1 MMAIP
6 VLAAESVPDAFRQ
19 SGIKERLGMAIPLQ
33 GTLYDATG
41 TPQRV
46 SSLISPFK
54 PTILVFAY
62 YTCPML
68 CNLVLTGLQEA
79 IAASGPEWSTRFQV
93 VTISIDPSD
102 TPERALA
109 FQTRYTKAL
118 PNPSQWRFFT
128 GDAATVRQLADS
140 VGFGYHYDTRS
151 KEYAHAAGLMF
162 LAPGGVVSRYLYGI
176 EFNKKDFEL
185 AVLEVSDR
193 KQVSTVEKV
202 MLFCYNYDPDRRG
215 YAIHARNLMKVA
227 AAFFVLALGTLIW
240 RLNLK
245 RKESSNG

>member
-1 MMAIP
+1 MAIP
-6 VLAAESVPDAFRQ
+6 VLATETVPDAFRQ
-19 SGIKERLGMAIPLQ
+19 SGIKERLGMSLPLQ
-33 GTLYDATG
+33 GTLIDATG
-41 TPQRV
+41 SPHRV

-68 CNLVLTGLQEA
+68 CNLVLTGLQDA
-79 IAASGPEWSTRFQV
+79 IKASGPLWADRFQV
-93 VTISIDPSD
+93 LTISIDPSD
-102 TPERALA
+102 TPEHALA
-109 FQTRYTKAL
+109 FQNQYTKAL
-118 PNPSQWRFFT
+118 PNPAQWRFFT
-128 GDAATVRQLADS
+128 GDAATVRQLADA

-176 EFNKKDFEL
+176 EFKKKDFEL
-185 AVLEVSDR
+185 AILEVSDR
-193 KQVSTVEKV
+193 KQVSTFEKV

-215 YAIHARNLMKVA
+215 YAVHARNLMKVVA
-227 AAFFVLALGTLIW
+227 ALFVLALGTTMW

-245 RKESSNG
+245 RKEHGNG